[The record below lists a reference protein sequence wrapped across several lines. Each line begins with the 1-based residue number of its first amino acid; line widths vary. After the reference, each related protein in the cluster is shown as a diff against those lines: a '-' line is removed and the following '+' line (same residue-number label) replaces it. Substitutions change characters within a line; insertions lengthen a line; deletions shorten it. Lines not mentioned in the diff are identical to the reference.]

1 MAVMTDEEAS
11 DMIRDLDRQDWLGT
25 LRIPTPAG
33 RMTVGLW
40 GLFAIMDTAKAR
52 KVMRLA
58 YEDLD
63 AWQALLAAAE
73 KIKGFVPDDKQT
85 RVRFKRNLR
94 ALKEM
99 EEKTR
104 I

>member
-11 DMIRDLDRQDWLGT
+11 DVIRDLDRQDRLGA

-33 RMTVGLW
+33 CMLVSLW
-40 GLFAIMDTAKAR
+40 GLFAVMDTAKAR

-63 AWQALLAAAE
+63 AWRALLAAAE
-73 KIKGFVPDDKQT
+73 KIKGYEPEDKQT
-85 RVRFKRNLR
+85 RVRFRRNLR
-94 ALKEM
+94 ALKKM
-99 EEKTR
+99 EERTK
-104 I
+104 

>member
-1 MAVMTDEEAS
+1 MEARITDEEAS
-11 DMIRDLDRQDWLGT
+11 DVIRDLDRQDWLGA

-33 RMTVGLW
+33 CMLVSLW
-40 GLFAIMDTAKAR
+40 GLFAVMDTAKAR

-63 AWQALLAAAE
+63 AWRALLAAAE
-73 KIKGFVPDDKQT
+73 KIKGYEPEDKQT
-85 RVRFKRNLR
+85 RVRFRRNLR

-99 EEKTR
+99 EEGTK
-104 I
+104 

>member
-11 DMIRDLDRQDWLGT
+11 DMIMDLDRQDRLGAI
-25 LRIPTPAG
+25 RIPTQNG
-33 RMTVGLW
+33 HIIVSLW
-40 GLFAIMDTAKAR
+40 GLFAVMDTAKAR

-63 AWQALLAAAE
+63 AWRALLAAAE
-73 KIKGFVPDDKQT
+73 KIKGYEPEDKQT
-85 RVRFKRNLR
+85 RVRFRRNLR

-99 EEKTR
+99 EERTK
-104 I
+104 